1 MYTLMYMKT
10 KSIAEARNN
19 LPQLVKDAEAGQ
31 PVELTRRGQRV
42 AVIVSAAEYDRM
54 APKKRDFWE
63 AYERFKE
70 KHDLEALNFDPDAF
84 LAGIRSEDPGPEP
97 DL

>member
-1 MYTLMYMKT
+1 MKK

-31 PVELTRRGQRV
+31 PVELTRHGRRV
-42 AVIVSAAEYDRM
+42 AVIVSAREYDRL
-54 APKKRDFWE
+54 AAKKTNFWD
-63 AYERFKE
+63 AYQTWLKN
-70 KHDLEALNFDPDAF
+70 HDVVALDLDPDEF
-84 LAGIRSEDPGPEP
+84 LAGIRDRDPGPEP